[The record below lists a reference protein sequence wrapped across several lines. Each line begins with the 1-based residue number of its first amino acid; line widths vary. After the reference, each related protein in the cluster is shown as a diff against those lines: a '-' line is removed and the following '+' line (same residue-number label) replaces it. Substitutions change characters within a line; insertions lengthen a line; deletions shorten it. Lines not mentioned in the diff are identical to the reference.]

1 MIEKQN
7 PKNGSTKERIS
18 LVVEKLSKTYDD
30 GTVAVK
36 NLSFKL
42 HDGEILGLI
51 GPNGAGKTTT
61 LKCLMNLVEPS
72 EGEIRI
78 KGFPAGTR
86 EAKASIAYI
95 PEIPILYNDLTV
107 REHLKFVTMAYRV
120 PEKKALERI
129 DRLLKEFDLQNRGS
143 ETPINFSKGMRK
155 KVSIICALVHNAQ
168 VFLIDEPFTG
178 LEPRAVQTLKNSI
191 LAAKEAGM
199 SVLFSTHILDMAE
212 KICDKFLILQNGIK
226 IAEGSLVELRA
237 LAGFQ
242 NRKETTLEDIY
253 IALTE
258 PILREPQAE
267 EKGQ

>member
-1 MIEKQN
+1 MIKKQV
-7 PKNGSTKERIS
+7 PKNKSTKERIS
-18 LVVEKLSKTYDD
+18 LIVEKLSKIYDD

-36 NLSFKL
+36 DLSFKL

-61 LKCLMNLVEPS
+61 LKCLMNLVELS

-155 KVSIICALVHNAQ
+155 KVSIMCALVHNAQ

-178 LEPRAVQTLKNSI
+178 LDPRAVQTLKNSI
-191 LAAKEAGM
+191 LTAKEAGM

-226 IAEGSLVELRA
+226 IAEGSMKELRA

-242 NRKETTLEDIY
+242 NRKETTLEDIF

>member
-1 MIEKQN
+1 MIKKQV
-7 PKNGSTKERIS
+7 PKNKSTKERIS
-18 LVVEKLSKTYDD
+18 LIVEKLSKIYDD

-36 NLSFKL
+36 DLSFKL

-61 LKCLMNLVEPS
+61 LKCLMNLVELS

-178 LEPRAVQTLKNSI
+178 LDPRAVQTLKNSI
-191 LAAKEAGM
+191 LTAKEAGM

-226 IAEGSLVELRA
+226 IAEGSMKELRA

-242 NRKETTLEDIY
+242 NRKETTLEDIF

>member
-1 MIEKQN
+1 MIKKHN
-7 PKNGSTKERIS
+7 PKDKFTKERAPLI
-18 LVVEKLSKTYDD
+18 VEKLSKTYDD

-107 REHLKFVTMAYRV
+107 REHLKFITMAYRV

-129 DRLLKEFDLQNRGS
+129 DRLLKEFDLQNRES

-155 KVSIICALVHNAQ
+155 KVSIMCALVHNAQ

-226 IAEGSLVELRA
+226 IAEGSLRELRA

-258 PILREPQAE
+258 RILREPQAE
-267 EKGQ
+267 EKDQ

>member
-1 MIEKQN
+1 
-7 PKNGSTKERIS
+7 
-18 LVVEKLSKTYDD
+18 
-30 GTVAVK
+30 
-36 NLSFKL
+36 
-42 HDGEILGLI
+42 
-51 GPNGAGKTTT
+51 
-61 LKCLMNLVEPS
+61 
-72 EGEIRI
+72 
-78 KGFPAGTR
+78 
-86 EAKASIAYI
+86 
-95 PEIPILYNDLTV
+95 
-107 REHLKFVTMAYRV
+107 MAYRV

-129 DRLLKEFDLQNRGS
+129 DRLLKEFDLQNRES

-155 KVSIICALVHNAQ
+155 KVSIMCALVHNAQ

-267 EKGQ
+267 EKDQ

>member
-1 MIEKQN
+1 MIKKQN
-7 PKNGSTKERIS
+7 PKNDSTKERAS

-36 NLSFKL
+36 DLSFKL

-120 PEKKALERI
+120 PEKKALGRI
-129 DRLLKEFDLQNRGS
+129 DRLLKEFDLQNRED
-143 ETPINFSKGMRK
+143 ETPITFSKGMRK

-191 LAAKEAGM
+191 LTAKEAGM
-199 SVLFSTHILDMAE
+199 GVLFSTHILDMAE

-226 IAEGSLVELRA
+226 IVEGSLVELRA

-242 NRKETTLEDIY
+242 NRKESTLEDIY

-267 EKGQ
+267 EKDQ

>member
-1 MIEKQN
+1 M
-7 PKNGSTKERIS
+7 
-18 LVVEKLSKTYDD
+18 EKLSKTYDD

-36 NLSFKL
+36 DLSFKL
-42 HDGEILGLI
+42 YDGEILGLI

-72 EGEIRI
+72 GGEIRI

-129 DRLLKEFDLQNRGS
+129 DRLLKKFDLQNRES

-155 KVSIICALVHNAQ
+155 KVSIMCALVHNVQ
-168 VFLIDEPFTG
+168 VFLIDEPFT
-178 LEPRAVQTLKNSI
+178 
-191 LAAKEAGM
+191 
-199 SVLFSTHILDMAE
+199 
-212 KICDKFLILQNGIK
+212 
-226 IAEGSLVELRA
+226 
-237 LAGFQ
+237 
-242 NRKETTLEDIY
+242 
-253 IALTE
+253 
-258 PILREPQAE
+258 
-267 EKGQ
+267 

>member
-1 MIEKQN
+1 MIKKHN
-7 PKNGSTKERIS
+7 PKDKFTKERIS

-36 NLSFKL
+36 DLSFKL

-129 DRLLKEFDLQNRGS
+129 DCLLKEFDLQNRES

-155 KVSIICALVHNAQ
+155 KVSIMCALVHNAQ

-258 PILREPQAE
+258 RILREPQAE
-267 EKGQ
+267 EKDQ